1 MGNPE
6 MIRQSIHRLK
16 ALRQDRLLSSSL
28 YLMLSMAAVSLAGFV
43 FWIIVARMFDTE
55 TVGLATTLL
64 SMSMF
69 VSLFGLI
76 GFDTIF
82 ARFFARADNRNELI
96 NTGLL
101 VNAII
106 TGLLSV
112 AFCMIVPFISP
123 SIAFVAESPLTIAAF
138 AVFTI
143 FTAWNTLTTAILVA
157 NHNSRPVLIINIVF
171 SLAKLVLPFVIGGDD
186 PMVIFIIVGI
196 AQVINV
202 VLSMWVIIA
211 KTGYRPSFKVS
222 GNVLKQTYRYGFA
235 TYVASLLNLAPD
247 SLLPLIVVNEIGP
260 SAAAYFYIAFTIASL
275 LYTIAFSTVQAIMA
289 EATHDEENMML
300 HLKRGIKI
308 VMAITIPAIF
318 AIIIVA
324 PFVLS
329 AFGPGYRDGSY
340 LLVCLLSVS
349 GIAVSLYAAI
359 GAYFK
364 LTKNLFFLLVAPI
377 VNAIGVIVLC
387 WLLAKPYGL
396 LGVGWGWLI
405 GSFLAVFAGG
415 IMVVIHRSHVARKE
429 RQAS

>member
-1 MGNPE
+1 MNTKHLQT
-6 MIRQSIHRLK
+6 M
-16 ALRQDRLLSSSL
+16 RQDRLLSSSL
-28 YLMLSMAAVSLAGFV
+28 YLMLSMGAVSVTGFI
-43 FWIIVARMFDTE
+43 FWIIVARMFDTA

-106 TGLLSV
+106 TGIMSV
-112 AFCMIVPFISP
+112 IFCLITPYISP
-123 SIAFVAESPLTIAAF
+123 SIAFVAESPINILAF
-138 AVFTI
+138 TVFTI
-143 FTAWNTLTTAILVA
+143 FTSWNTLTTAILVA
-157 NHNSRPVLIINIVF
+157 NHNSRPVLVINILF
-171 SLAKLVLPFVIGGDD
+171 SLAKLALPFIIGGDD

-202 VLSMWVIIA
+202 ALSLWVIITR
-211 KTGYRPSFKVS
+211 TGYRPSFKIS
-222 GNVLKQTYRYGFA
+222 GKVLKQTYRYGFA
-235 TYVASLLNLAPD
+235 TYIASLLNLAPD
-247 SLLPLIVVNEIGP
+247 SLLPIIVVNEIGP

-289 EATHDEENMML
+289 EATHDEENMMH

-308 VMAITIPAIF
+308 VMAITVPSIV
-318 AIIIVA
+318 AIIAVA
-324 PFVLS
+324 PLVLS
-329 AFGPGYRDGSY
+329 AFGPDYREGSY

-364 LTKNLFFLLVAPI
+364 LTKNLFLLLVAPI
-377 VNAIGVIVLC
+377 VNAISVIVLC
-387 WLLAKPYGL
+387 WILAKPFGL

-405 GSFLAVFAGG
+405 GSFLAVIAGG
-415 IMVVIHRSHVARKE
+415 IMFVIHRRHIVHKE
-429 RQAS
+429 RQVA